1 MTTRFGTIILAFLLI
16 AAEEKIKPRYGVEAN
31 DSYKQSTPAE
41 TLRSVLAAIEA
52 KRVDYVLAHLADPA
66 FVDERVKQTGGRFDV
81 MVKETTQKLEADPES
96 LRELRKFLADGE
108 WKEEGANA
116 SASCKDVKGKQVY
129 FKKIGERWFF
139 MNRVKPVKDEQP

>member
-1 MTTRFGTIILAFLLI
+1 MITRFCMIGLALLFV
-16 AAEEKIKPRYGVEAN
+16 AADEKIKPRFGIEAN
-31 DSYKQSTPAE
+31 DKYVQKTAKD
-41 TLRSVLAAIEA
+41 TLRSVLTAIEA

-66 FVDERVKQTGGRFDV
+66 FVDERVKHTGGKFEI
-81 MVKETTQKLEADPES
+81 MVKETTQKLDADPES
-96 LRELRKFLADGE
+96 LRELRKFLSDGE
-108 WKEEGANA
+108 WKEDGNTV